1 MAVLAWL
8 SDQFNIIDSSVS
20 LSVATAK
27 CWLHG
32 PFYRLSLRCLLFLH
46 IESTI
51 ANLGLIWLAM
61 LMLWSIYFKGNY
73 FFSHCLL
80 NARSPMLPVAK
91 CLIPACMWS
100 HAMYGMQTEIT
111 IYMVINIGS

>member
-8 SDQFNIIDSSVS
+8 SDQFSIIESSVS
-20 LSVATAK
+20 LSVATAM
-27 CWLHG
+27 CWLHS

-51 ANLGLIWLAM
+51 TNLGPIWLAM
-61 LMLWSIYFKGNY
+61 LMLWSMHFKGDC
-73 FFSHCLL
+73 FCPHCLL
-80 NARSPMLPVAK
+80 NGRSPMLPVAK
-91 CLIPACMWS
+91 CLIAACMWS

-111 IYMVINIGS
+111 IYMVINIGG